1 MDTPGG
7 QRGDVLGEME
17 FGKRQRTPLAM
28 SIRCMWG
35 GVFFTPGGEA
45 LSSAGSTPPASREKQ
60 DSGFR
65 ASGTPSLQMV
75 QLFCRTDG
83 PGRAGEKAAC
93 PLPACLKGIKLDFP
107 LAAKAQKSLPCAV
120 ADPFLRHGADVQ
132 KVNKNT
138 RKARPRMISGRM
150 GEDQTLD

>member
-1 MDTPGG
+1 MALEL
-7 QRGDVLGEME
+7 RGPPPS
-17 FGKRQRTPLAM
+17 KW
-28 SIRCMWG
+28 C
-35 GVFFTPGGEA
+35 
-45 LSSAGSTPPASREKQ
+45 SSFAGLKA
-60 DSGFR
+60 
-65 ASGTPSLQMV
+65 
-75 QLFCRTDG
+75 

>member
-75 QLFCRTDG
+75 QLFCRTEG
-83 PGRAGEKAAC
+83 PRQGGREGC
-93 PLPACLKGIKLDFP
+93 LPAARLSQGHKTGFP
-107 LAAKAQKSLPCAV
+107 
-120 ADPFLRHGADVQ
+120 
-132 KVNKNT
+132 
-138 RKARPRMISGRM
+138 SGR
-150 GEDQTLD
+150 